1 MSRFNAPISSKG
13 GRKDGDDD
21 VFWQDPHDNW
31 EQTQL
36 PGIACDC
43 CQKLTGAQTVHQM
56 CNDCYIT
63 VCRDC
68 IAKGEISN
76 LDSHAPHEVGDFD
89 WVKHLNQPG
98 SGARGQ
104 PSMAIVAPGRQA
116 NTPSASATKGKSS
129 ASKSS
134 SKKGGKAFGKDS
146 ASRMTQTTLT
156 SNQNSSLA
164 LYTPT
169 KVKNPSATQ
178 LRPSQAKHSKKNK
191 ASKKKKKGKK
201 TYYNSDSYSDFD
213 DDDMS
218 APSDKEY
225 VPPAEVGGKGST
237 PSAAVATAG
246 RGVAP
251 VGLAQSRPVRAAAIN
266 TYEKMRSGS
275 VKKEEPDAQ
284 DEVKMSEIPEAKKSQ
299 ASKGKTSRLAYGDS
313 AVEQAN
319 IPAQDHSYAQ
329 QGQVQGGGAYLHAP
343 QYGEGYRHRGLPQLH
358 PGVAHK
364 ANASPS
370 PSSAHQTQAVHS
382 HAFASPAIENKRAAT
397 AAEKAPAAKRQN
409 TRKMDSLTA
418 GMSSMSAGTIDTPNK
433 IATPQKAKATQKGKA
448 SESVQA
454 SQEVQASQA
463 QSSNQTQSST
473 QVQAQQQMQIGNPFP
488 TQSQIQVLQQQ
499 HVFSPQRIAPNVTP
513 EEREASRRLVTA
525 SMVDIMD
532 AIQHKVKLHVRNG
545 GVSAAQQYDS
555 ILREVVHGAWVA
567 NIVLTLMKRRNG
579 ELAAFQ
585 LLRGYTNTIIVNMNL
600 GQCPLTRNWMD
611 ATDKDIQSTA
621 AFVPDIVQIN
631 EVQSAV
637 QPSLTFPINGEDV
650 VGANT
655 LMFMSA
661 GGHGN

>member
-1 MSRFNAPISSKG
+1 MPRFNATISSKG

-68 IAKGEISN
+68 VAKGEISN
-76 LDSHAPHEVGDFD
+76 LDSHVPHEVGDFD
-89 WVKHLNQPG
+89 WVKHLSQPG

-104 PSMAIVAPGRQA
+104 PSMAIAAPGRQA
-116 NTPSASATKGKSS
+116 NTPSASATKDKSS
-129 ASKSS
+129 ASKSSSKSS

-146 ASRMTQTTLT
+146 ANRMTQNTLT

-164 LYTPT
+164 LSTPT
-169 KVKNPSATQ
+169 KVKNPSAAQ

-191 ASKKKKKGKK
+191 ASKKKKAKK
-201 TYYNSDSYSDFD
+201 TYYNSDSYSDFVDDD

-225 VPPAEVGGKGST
+225 VPPAEVGGKGSA

-251 VGLAQSRPVRAAAIN
+251 VGLAQSRPVRATAIN

-275 VKKEEPDAQ
+275 VKKEEPEAQ
-284 DEVKMSEIPEAKKSQ
+284 DEVKMSEIPEAKKSH

-319 IPAQDHSYAQ
+319 IPAQDYGYAQ

-364 ANASPS
+364 AKASPS
-370 PSSAHQTQAVHS
+370 PSPAHQTQAVQS
-382 HAFASPAIENKRAAT
+382 PASASPAAENKRAAT

-409 TRKMDSLTA
+409 TSKMDSLTA
-418 GMSSMSAGTIDTPNK
+418 GMSFMSAGTADTPKK
-433 IATPQKAKATQKGKA
+433 IATPQKAKASQKGKA
-448 SESVQA
+448 PENVQA
-454 SQEVQASQA
+454 PQEIQASQA
-463 QSSNQTQSST
+463 QSST
-473 QVQAQQQMQIGNPFP
+473 QVQAQQQIQIGNPFQI
-488 TQSQIQVLQQQ
+488 QSQIQVLQQQ
-499 HVFSPQRIAPNVTP
+499 HVFPPQRIAPNVTP

-545 GVSAAQQYDS
+545 GVSAAQRYDS
-555 ILREVVHGAWVA
+555 ILREVVHKAWVA

-585 LLRGYTNTIIVNMNL
+585 LLRGYTNTITVNMNL

-611 ATDKDIQSTA
+611 ATDQDIQSTA
-621 AFVPDIVQIN
+621 PFVPDIVQIN

-655 LMFMSA
+655 MMFMSA

>member
-1 MSRFNAPISSKG
+1 MSRFNAPILCKG
-13 GRKDGDDD
+13 G
-21 VFWQDPHDNW
+21 
-31 EQTQL
+31 
-36 PGIACDC
+36 
-43 CQKLTGAQTVHQM
+43 
-56 CNDCYIT
+56 
-63 VCRDC
+63 
-68 IAKGEISN
+68 
-76 LDSHAPHEVGDFD
+76 
-89 WVKHLNQPG
+89 
-98 SGARGQ
+98 
-104 PSMAIVAPGRQA
+104 
-116 NTPSASATKGKSS
+116 
-129 ASKSS
+129 
-134 SKKGGKAFGKDS
+134 
-146 ASRMTQTTLT
+146 RMTQTTLT

-164 LYTPT
+164 LSTPT
-169 KVKNPSATQ
+169 KVKSSSGTSQ
-178 LRPSQAKHSKKNK
+178 LRPSTQAKHSKKNK
-191 ASKKKKKGKK
+191 ASRKKKAKK
-201 TYYNSDSYSDFD
+201 TYYNSDSYSVFDDDDD

-218 APSDKEY
+218 ALSDKEY

-275 VKKEEPDAQ
+275 VKKEELDAQ
-284 DEVKMSEIPEAKKSQ
+284 DQVKMSEIPEAKKSH

-319 IPAQDHSYAQ
+319 IPAQDHGYAQ

-358 PGVAHK
+358 PCATHK
-364 ANASPS
+364 VKASPS
-370 PSSAHQTQAVHS
+370 PSPAQQTQAVQS
-382 HAFASPAIENKRAAT
+382 HASASPVTENKRAAT

-409 TRKMDSLTA
+409 TSKMDSLTA
-418 GMSSMSAGTIDTPNK
+418 GMSSMSAGTTDTLRK
-433 IATPQKAKATQKGKA
+433 IATPQKAKASQKGEA
-448 SESVQA
+448 SDILQP

-463 QSSNQTQSST
+463 QSSQAQSSTQFQSSAQAQLSAQTQSST
-473 QVQAQQQMQIGNPFP
+473 LVQAQQQMQIGNPFP

-499 HVFSPQRIAPNVTP
+499 HIFPPQRIAPNVTP

-545 GVSAAQQYDS
+545 GFSAAQRYDS
-555 ILREVVHGAWVA
+555 ILREVVHKAWVA

-585 LLRGYTNTIIVNMNL
+585 LLRGYANTIIVNMNL

-611 ATDKDIQSTA
+611 ATDQDIQSTA

-631 EVQSAV
+631 QVQSAV

-661 GGHGN
+661 GGHGS